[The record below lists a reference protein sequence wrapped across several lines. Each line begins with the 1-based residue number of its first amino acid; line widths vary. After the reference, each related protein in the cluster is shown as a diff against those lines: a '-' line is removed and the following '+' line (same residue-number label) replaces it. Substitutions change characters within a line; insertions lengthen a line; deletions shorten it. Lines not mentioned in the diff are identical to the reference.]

1 MMKIINLLRIVLFAN
16 KIKRSQ
22 TENERLL
29 AQQALARILADT
41 KGLAM
46 KVGQLQA
53 DMDGGNAFQELVTG
67 VEPLPLKQMLPELN
81 KSLGFPA
88 KKVFKKID
96 EAVAAAS
103 LGQVHFAKL
112 KTGEKVAIKIR
123 YPNIADAIETELRIA
138 GLMPDIGPV
147 KQWGF
152 DIKAYKIGLRNN
164 MLRELNYLSEAN
176 RQHDFFKA
184 VRVEGLYIPQV
195 YHELCRESILVQS
208 RASGVLINQIK
219 DWPKKDKLVVG
230 EILLTTLFKS
240 IFVAGEVH
248 GDPHAGNVLYDYDE
262 TGRPMVSLLD
272 YGCTIPVSEHRRKAL
287 LKLIVACRLKQT
299 TNPLDCFVA
308 LGFDADKLSHI
319 SGSLPLL
326 CQYLFE
332 PFLLEQPLNPSNWEL
347 ERNIKALLGEKRWW
361 FRSAGP
367 ADLLLLMRA
376 FQGLVEQLSYLQV
389 SLNWWDVLQQAVGEN
404 IIKQAMDYDLP
415 VVTVKASEISACF
428 SEQAETLNVQVKE
441 NSRTIVSV
449 TLPAEAALEI
459 ENIMPED
466 VNELLTNSDDIN
478 LTNIVNNLRLK
489 GLMPQM
495 LFEFKNG
502 EKTYKVWL
510 E

>member
-1 MMKIINLLRIVLFAN
+1 MKIINLLRIVLFAN

-319 SGSLPLL
+319 SGSLTLL

-404 IIKQAMDYDLP
+404 IIKQAIDYDLP

>member
-230 EILLTTLFKS
+230 AILLTTLFKS

-319 SGSLPLL
+319 SGSLTLL

-404 IIKQAMDYDLP
+404 IIKQAIDYDLP

>member
-1 MMKIINLLRIVLFAN
+1 MRKIINLLRIVLFAN

>member
-219 DWPKKDKLVVG
+219 DWPKKDKYVVG
-230 EILLTTLFKS
+230 AILLTTLFKS

-319 SGSLPLL
+319 SGSLTLL

-332 PFLLEQPLNPSNWEL
+332 PFLLEQSLNPSNWEL

-404 IIKQAMDYDLP
+404 IIKQAIDYDLP

-449 TLPAEAALEI
+449 TLPAEAVLEI

>member
-1 MMKIINLLRIVLFAN
+1 MKIINLLRIVLFAN

-219 DWPKKDKLVVG
+219 DWPKKDKYVVG
-230 EILLTTLFKS
+230 AILLTTLFKS

-319 SGSLPLL
+319 SGSLTLL

-404 IIKQAMDYDLP
+404 IIKQAIDYDLP